1 MENKNIGKLIFLF
14 LISYVILFLLSV
26 FNSISGFGGWAVT
39 ADLSKI
45 DYFYV
50 LAPISGF
57 FFMFFLVSWAEKYFE
72 TKFLRNPLFG
82 VLFLF
87 LSVVAY
93 YVSLFWFYC
102 NLFSLAQT
110 SVCSSEGSAQTTN
123 YLSSLVPN
131 NNLIANFFS
140 DLPID
145 FIGGFFNSILRT
157 QFMSLFLSGPYII
170 FILAA
175 LFGWVSRLILFKLE
189 EENSGKL

>member
-14 LISYVILFLLSV
+14 LISYAILFILSI
-26 FNSISGFGGWAVT
+26 FNSISGFGGWNVT
-39 ADLSKI
+39 LNLSKI

-50 LAPISGF
+50 LAPVSGF
-57 FFMFFLVSWAEKYFE
+57 FFMFLLVSWAEKYFE
-72 TKFLRNPLFG
+72 TKFLRTPWFGALF
-82 VLFLF
+82 FF

-102 NLFSLAQT
+102 NLFSFNQT
-110 SVCSSEGSAQTTN
+110 SICSSEGAAQTSSF
-123 YLSSLVPN
+123 LSNITPN
-131 NNLIANFFS
+131 NNLIANLLS

-170 FILAA
+170 FILGA
-175 LFGWVSRLILFKLE
+175 LFGWASRLLLFKLE
-189 EENSGKL
+189 EEN